1 MEVCVPLKDPDSGN
15 LDRIQIIKGY
25 LGGRFGDQQETIYDV
40 ALSDGRK
47 PDPKTGN
54 VPPVGNTV
62 DVKKVTYTNDI
73 GDSQLSA
80 VWTDPDFDPTQPAVY
95 YVRVPTLLAFRVG
108 LFLLQNVDSRARS
121 TT

>member
-40 ALSDGRK
+40 ALSDGRE
-47 PDPKTGN
+47 PDPKTGK

-80 VWTDPDFDPTQPAVY
+80 VCTDPDFDPTQPAVY
-95 YVRVPTLLAFRVG
+95 YVRVPTLLVFRTPWI
-108 LFLLQNVDSRARS
+108 A
-121 TT
+121 T